1 VNENLGFTDRC
12 IARLQRLSIKDG
24 LFAMALTSYLVGH
37 GRLFHDG
44 RLFWVRPPSGPMQV
58 AAWMIVDA

>member
-1 VNENLGFTDRC
+1 VSENTGFTDRC
-12 IARLQRLSIKDG
+12 IAKLQRSSIKDG
-24 LFAMALTSYLVGH
+24 LFAPALTGYLVH
-37 GRLFHDG
+37 NKRLFHDG